1 MILNNID
8 KFFSGT
14 SAIKYRVNSSKT
26 WRALLL
32 EEEVYHPPDD
42 GWGERVYTCAQPQK
56 TENKTPDGQQSIGQF
71 FSSGSSLDPVVAS
84 PLTYSHN
91 TNSLVSPF
99 MGLHGPLGQLGQ
111 VWSTSV
117 TPGQSVFGN
126 IGALGHPGTGGFGK
140 NS

>member
-1 MILNNID
+1 M
-8 KFFSGT
+8 FTGT

-32 EEEVYHPPDD
+32 EEEVFHPPED

-56 TENKTPDGQQSIGQF
+56 TETRTPEGQQSLGQF

-84 PLTYSHN
+84 PLTYSHS
-91 TNSLVSPF
+91 TNNLVSPF
-99 MGLHGPLGQLGQ
+99 MGLHGPLGQ

-117 TPGQSVFGN
+117 SPGQSVFGN
-126 IGALGHPGTGGFGK
+126 MGALGHLGTGGGFGK
-140 NS
+140 NT

>member
-1 MILNNID
+1 M
-8 KFFSGT
+8 K
-14 SAIKYRVNSSKT
+14 SSKT

-32 EEEVYHPPDD
+32 EEEVYHPPED
-42 GWGERVYTCAQPQK
+42 GWGERLYTCAQPQK
-56 TENKTPDGQQSIGQF
+56 TENKTPDGQQSLGQF

-84 PLTYSHN
+84 PLTYSHS

-99 MGLHGPLGQLGQ
+99 MGLHGPLGQ

-126 IGALGHPGTGGFGK
+126 IGALGHPGAGGAGGFGK

>member
-8 KFFSGT
+8 KFVSGT

-42 GWGERVYTCAQPQK
+42 GWGERLYTCAQPQK
-56 TENKTPDGQQSIGQF
+56 TENRTAEGQQSLGQF

-84 PLTYSHN
+84 PLTYSHS
-91 TNSLVSPF
+91 TNNLVSPF
-99 MGLHGPLGQLGQ
+99 MGLHGPLGQ

-117 TPGQSVFGN
+117 SPGQSVFGN
-126 IGALGHPGTGGFGK
+126 MGALGHPGTGGFGK
-140 NS
+140 NT